1 MLKMGGWMV
10 IPSTLWLALDYF
22 TYFFSYGI
30 FLPFWSIWLKGEGVD
45 PAMIGL
51 LLGVGLTARFVGS
64 LILTPAV
71 KDPSKLITALRLFA
85 FLSLLFTVA
94 FMLGTHWA
102 WLFLVMTGFN
112 VFFAPMVPLGDS
124 LAGTWQ
130 KQFPLDYG
138 KIRVW
143 GSIAFIISSSLL
155 GILIDAFGHPIILY
169 GLIASTLALF
179 LTSMLRPKIMPQGK
193 VKKAEHHHVSFM
205 KLISDGPVWRFLLCV
220 SLLQGAHAAYYGFS
234 ALYWEK
240 AGYDTATIGY
250 LWSLGVVAEV
260 VVFMFSRRLFR
271 RWSARNLLLLSAFAG
286 LLRWGMMG
294 SFTALPA
301 LIIVQI
307 LHSGTFTVCHLAAMR
322 FITARQEHEIIRL
335 QAVYSA
341 LAMGGSIAIMT
352 IVSGWL
358 YEKLPNQEYLIFWL
372 MATLTIPAMF
382 IRPKV
387 QPQNT

>member
-372 MATLTIPAMF
+372 MAALTIPAD
-382 IRPKV
+382 RKSV
-387 QPQNT
+387 V

>member
-193 VKKAEHHHVSFM
+193 VKKTEHHHVSFM

-372 MATLTIPAMF
+372 MAVLTIPAMF

>member
-1 MLKMGGWMV
+1 MV

-341 LAMGGSIAIMT
+341 LAMGE
-352 IVSGWL
+352 VSL
-358 YEKLPNQEYLIFWL
+358 L
-372 MATLTIPAMF
+372 
-382 IRPKV
+382 
-387 QPQNT
+387 

>member
-1 MLKMGGWMV
+1 MGELMA
-10 IPSTLWLALDYF
+10 IPSTLWLVLDYF

-45 PAMIGL
+45 SAMIGL

-64 LILTPAV
+64 LVLTPAV
-71 KDPSKLITALRLFA
+71 KDPSKLITALRLLA
-85 FLSLLFTVA
+85 FLTLLFTVA
-94 FMLGTHWA
+94 FLLGTHWA
-102 WLFLVMTGFN
+102 WLFFVMIGFN
-112 VFFAPMVPLGDS
+112 VFFSPMVPLGDS

-130 KQFPLDYG
+130 KQFPFDYG

-143 GSIAFIISSSLL
+143 GSVAFIISSSLL

-179 LTSMLRPKIMPQGK
+179 LTSMLKPKVMPQGK
-193 VKKAEHHHVSFM
+193 IKKAEHAEHNEISFI
-205 KLISDGPVWRFLLCV
+205 KLISDGPVWRFLVCV

-234 ALYWEK
+234 ALYWEQ

-250 LWSLGVVAEV
+250 LWSLGVVSEV
-260 VVFMFSRRLFR
+260 IVFMLSHRLFR
-271 RWSARNLLLLSAFAG
+271 RWSARNLLLLSAFCG
-286 LLRWGMMG
+286 LLRWGLMG
-294 SFTALPA
+294 SFTVLPV

-322 FITARQEHEIIRL
+322 FISARHEHEIIRL

-352 IVSGWL
+352 VISGWL
-358 YEKLPNQEYLIFWL
+358 YEKLPHQEGLIFWL
-372 MATLTIPAMF
+372 MAALTIPAMF
-382 IRPKV
+382 IRPNIK
-387 QPQNT
+387 PQNS

>member
-193 VKKAEHHHVSFM
+193 VKKTEHHHVSFM

>member
-193 VKKAEHHHVSFM
+193 VKKTEHHHVSFM

-372 MATLTIPAMF
+372 MVALTIPAMF

>member
-193 VKKAEHHHVSFM
+193 VKKTEHHHVSFM

-307 LHSGTFTVCHLAAMR
+307 LHSGTFTICHLAAMR

-372 MATLTIPAMF
+372 MAALTIFASP
-382 IRPKV
+382 P
-387 QPQNT
+387 

>member
-193 VKKAEHHHVSFM
+193 VKKTEHHHVSFM

-286 LLRWGMMG
+286 LLRWGMIG

-372 MATLTIPAMF
+372 MAALTIPAMF